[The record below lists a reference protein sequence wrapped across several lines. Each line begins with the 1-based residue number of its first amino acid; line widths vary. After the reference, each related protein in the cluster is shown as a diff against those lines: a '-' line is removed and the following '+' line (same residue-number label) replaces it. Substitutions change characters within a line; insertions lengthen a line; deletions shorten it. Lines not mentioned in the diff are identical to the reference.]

1 MNPARWPTE
10 RDDGGRTVAVRFRYS
25 DARSIDEVRQAV
37 AKWIDNQ
44 SEADLTKDLA
54 QHPSVD
60 VRDQE
65 TLDVLIDSRPEAGQ
79 WKDLMVSVT
88 QAVRTSD
95 PGVEL
100 AGSQSYRGHNACR
113 LARSTKC
120 LPQTAGTG
128 QWS

>member
-1 MNPARWPTE
+1 M
-10 RDDGGRTVAVRFRYS
+10 AVRFRYS

-65 TLDVLIDSRPEAGQ
+65 TLDVLIDSRPESRH
-79 WKDLMVSVT
+79 WKDWMVSVT
-88 QAVRTSD
+88 QVVRTSA

-100 AGSQSYRGHNACR
+100 AGFADLIG
-113 LARSTKC
+113 
-120 LPQTAGTG
+120 GTFRPHFPD
-128 QWS
+128 